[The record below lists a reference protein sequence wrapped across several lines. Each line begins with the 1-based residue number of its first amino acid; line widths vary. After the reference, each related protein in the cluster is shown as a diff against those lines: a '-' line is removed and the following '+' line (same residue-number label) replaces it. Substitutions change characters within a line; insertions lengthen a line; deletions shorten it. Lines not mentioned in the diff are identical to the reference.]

1 MSLINN
7 TLINT
12 LNNTFDSTSWLLQL
26 SLWPLRIVCPL
37 LIIFCP
43 IANWICIYIFQSR
56 TYHRSSSK
64 WYFIFI
70 AIFDTIYVLV
80 TAPLIFLIT
89 FEIYI
94 LNWNV
99 LLCKLIFFLNY
110 LSCQISA
117 GLLACL
123 SIDRLVA
130 TSCLLLYRYHCTTN
144 VSKYVCLLVILIL
157 SIINSHYLIGYTIDS
172 NGYCSIRYYKWYE
185 NIYSYLNIVY
195 LLSYSIIP
203 FTIISICNL
212 FIVINVCQNK
222 TNFRK
227 KYLLKKSVSST
238 NNQNGEGLVAL
249 PPCCFSTAFEKNE
262 DHIINNTNNK
272 KIKLQRYSNENKHE
286 TFVTINENQIINKT
300 IDSNTEW
307 QPQQQNR
314 LSEKLLLDVEESISP
329 IQQSSMQTNSLSSPL
344 YHDHSLSNQHLSSS
358 STYSQRMCV
367 QLQITISLL
376 AISISFI
383 FCTLPNCISTIMIQ
397 THNQNVQVRKFWQA
411 MNYLSIVP
419 LLITHSAN
427 LIFYYLSSQMFRNHF
442 KDIYLRKTT
451 ATKHFSLKTY

>member
-1 MSLINN
+1 MSSINN
-7 TLINT
+7 TIINT
-12 LNNTFDSTSWLLQL
+12 YRNNNTLDSTSWLLQL

-43 IANWICIYIFQSR
+43 IANWICIHIFQSR
-56 TYHRSSSK
+56 IYNRSSSK

-89 FEIYI
+89 LEIYI
-94 LNWNV
+94 LNWNI
-99 LLCKLIFFLNY
+99 LLCKFIVFLNY

-144 VSKYVCLLVILIL
+144 ISKYVCSFVILIL
-157 SIINSHYLIGYTIDS
+157 SIINSHYLIGYTIDLD
-172 NGYCSIRYYKWYE
+172 GYCSIRYYKWYE

-195 LLSYSIIP
+195 LLSYSIMP

-212 FIVINVCQNK
+212 FIVINVCRNK
-222 TNFRK
+222 SHMK
-227 KYLLKKSVSST
+227 KKNLLKKSILTTS
-238 NNQNGEGLVAL
+238 NQNGEGIINA
-249 PPCCFSTAFEKNE
+249 PHCCFSTTFDKNE
-262 DHIINNTNNK
+262 VPINNNNNNTFQ
-272 KIKLQRYSNENKHE
+272 LQRYSNESKHDM
-286 TFVTINENQIINKT
+286 FVPVHENQIINKT
-300 IDSNTEW
+300 IDSISEW
-307 QPQQQNR
+307 QLQRQNR
-314 LSEKLLLDVEESISP
+314 LSEKLLLDVEQPINP
-329 IQQSSMQTNSLSSPL
+329 IQPSSIKNNSLSSPRDRL
-344 YHDHSLSNQHLSSS
+344 LSSQQLSSS
-358 STYSQRMCV
+358 STYSQKMCV
-367 QLQITISLL
+367 QLQITISLI

-397 THNQNVQVRKFWQA
+397 THNHNEQVRKFWQA

-419 LLITHSAN
+419 
-427 LIFYYLSSQMFRNHF
+427 HF
-442 KDIYLRKTT
+442 LGIC
-451 ATKHFSLKTY
+451 